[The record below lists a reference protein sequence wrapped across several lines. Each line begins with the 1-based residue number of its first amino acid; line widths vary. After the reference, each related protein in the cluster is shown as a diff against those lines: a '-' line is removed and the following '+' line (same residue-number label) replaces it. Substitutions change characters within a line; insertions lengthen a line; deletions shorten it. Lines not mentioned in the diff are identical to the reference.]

1 MAMNKIRLPFFTK
14 VQHEV
19 APPTDHDIMA
29 TLLTML
35 AQTGSSSATLMLDD
49 KSFAVAVDEYDHTQE
64 IKVV

>member
-1 MAMNKIRLPFFTK
+1 MAMNKIRLPFFKK

-35 AQTGSSSATLMLDD
+35 AQTGSSSATLMLDN
-49 KSFAVAVDEYDHTQE
+49 KQY
-64 IKVV
+64 VVGLDMGALKEEQ